1 MPHIEFD
8 MIVLEE
14 DKVFIAYS
22 PELDISSCGS
32 TIEESK
38 KNLKIAVKLFI
49 EEAEKMGTLDDILL
63 EAGYQKDSKNNWI
76 APKIISSEV
85 AEVE

>member
-22 PELDISSCGS
+22 PELDVSSCGG

-49 EEAEKMGTLDDILL
+49 EEAEKMGTLEDILF
-63 EAGYQKDSKNNWI
+63 EAGYQKDNENNWI
-76 APKIISSEV
+76 APRVVASEV
-85 AEVE
+85 AIVE

>member
-22 PELDISSCGS
+22 PELDVSSCGS
-32 TIEESK
+32 TVEESK
-38 KNLKIAVKLFI
+38 KNLKTAVRLFV
-49 EEAEKMGTLDDILL
+49 EEAEKMGTLDDILI
-63 EAGYQKDSKNNWI
+63 ESGYQKNSENKWI
-76 APKIISSEV
+76 APKMVSSEV
-85 AEVE
+85 AVVE